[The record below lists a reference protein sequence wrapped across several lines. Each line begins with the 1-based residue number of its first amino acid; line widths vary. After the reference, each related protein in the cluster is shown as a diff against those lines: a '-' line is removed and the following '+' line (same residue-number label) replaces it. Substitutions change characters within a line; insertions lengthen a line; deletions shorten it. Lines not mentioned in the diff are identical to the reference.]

1 MSKRSWFVDGRN
13 FTSVEELRRAEDKLL
28 REALAAEGGLREKLQ
43 ERWGELVH
51 MRLDAEDAESGDRS
65 ALRSRASN
73 PANREAGAAF
83 HEQRIQEDPGAF
95 GEARQQGLRAIERM
109 APVLSAEAGDTLEDL
124 VRRDRWGLDA
134 RYIDAVS
141 NPDYERAFFLRVTRP
156 DSAQFEMTP
165 KEADAMRRVAQVE
178 AERAMSIGTGS
189 AGGLGVPFALDPTIM
204 LSSDGSVNPLRQ
216 LATVT
221 QITTNEW
228 RGITSAGVTASFDS
242 EAQEVSD
249 DTPTLVQPTIAVN
262 RADAFIPYSFEV
274 GMDYPG
280 FAQEIGKLLQDS
292 KDQLEAS
299 AFTVGNGTPP
309 NPAGIITGATNVYTT
324 AGTAA
329 FVVADLYGTQN
340 ALPPRFSPK
349 ATWMSSNTVGNLI
362 YRFAG
367 GGSVE
372 PEPFNDDR
380 SVLLGKPWNEN
391 SNVVATVTTGSLF
404 LLYGDIAAGF
414 RIVDRIGMSIELVQ
428 HLFSTANQ
436 RPTGSRGLLAWWRT
450 GSKVQNAAALRV
462 TKAK

>member
-1 MSKRSWFVDGRN
+1 MSKRSWFVDGRR
-13 FTSVEELRRAEDKLL
+13 FHSVDELKQAEDKLL

-43 ERWGELVH
+43 ERWGEV
-51 MRLDAEDAESGDRS
+51 MQTRLEAEDAVNGDRS
-65 ALRSRASN
+65 AIRSRASN
-73 PANREAGAAF
+73 PANREAGASF
-83 HEQRIQEDPGAF
+83 HEQRIADDPGAF
-95 GEARQQGLRAIERM
+95 GEAREQGLRAIERM
-109 APVLSAEAGDTLEDL
+109 SSVLSAEAGDRLDDL

-141 NPDYERAFFLRVTRP
+141 DPDYERAFFKRVTRP

-165 KEADAMRRVAQVE
+165 KEAEAMRRVAQVE
-178 AERAMSIGTGS
+178 EERAMSVGVTT
-189 AGGLGVPFALDPTIM
+189 AGGFGVPFALDPTIM

-221 QITTNEW
+221 QITTSEW

-249 DTPTLVQPTIAVN
+249 DTPTLAQPTISVN

-280 FAQEIGKLLQDS
+280 FAQEIGKLFTDA

-299 AFTVGNGTPP
+299 AYTVGNGTPP
-309 NPAGIITGATNVYTT
+309 NPQGVITGATNVYTT

-329 FVVADLYGTQN
+329 FVVADVYGTQQ

-349 ATWMSSNTVGNLI
+349 ASWLSSNTIANQI
-362 YRFAG
+362 YRFVG
-367 GGSVE
+367 GASTE
-372 PEPFNDDR
+372 PPLFNEDR
-380 SVLLGKPWNEN
+380 NRLLAKPWFEA
-391 SNVVATVTTGSLF
+391 SNVVSTTSTGSLF
-404 LLYGDIAAGF
+404 LLYGDIEAGF
-414 RIVDRIGMSIELVQ
+414 RIVDRIGMSIEVVQ
-428 HLFSTANQ
+428 HLFATANQ
-436 RPTGSRGLLAWWRT
+436 RPTGQRGLFAWWRT
-450 GSKVQNAAALRV
+450 GSEVQNAAALRV